1 MCVQERYI
9 VAIKGLVSTNVTAGS
24 WVYAPAGLHW
34 SISEA
39 TAAVC
44 LEVLCTSGS
53 QWRGSS
59 LERRDGLEGFLQ
71 GGGCC

>member
-1 MCVQERYI
+1 MCVEERHI
-9 VAIKGLVSTNVTAGS
+9 VAIKDLVSSSVTAGS
-24 WVYAPAGLHW
+24 WVYATAGLHW

-59 LERRDGLEGFLQ
+59 L
-71 GGGCC
+71 